1 MDALLAHLDAWLAE
15 IQGPDGHWRLFLM
28 VFPYFLLLEVP
39 LNLLVLLGTLRWFVR
54 QHSALPR
61 HDARY
66 PRVSCIITCYSE
78 GKDVEL
84 TLRSLAEQTYP
95 GLIEI
100 IPIVDGAS
108 ANRETTEVVRRFK
121 ASQRLPGNRVLRP
134 LSLIHI

>member
-54 QHSALPR
+54 EHSAVPR
-61 HDARY
+61 NEAWY

-84 TLRSLAEQTYP
+84 TLRSLCSDFAT
-95 GLIEI
+95 L
-100 IPIVDGAS
+100 
-108 ANRETTEVVRRFK
+108 
-121 ASQRLPGNRVLRP
+121 LRT
-134 LSLIHI
+134 LSTRDDL